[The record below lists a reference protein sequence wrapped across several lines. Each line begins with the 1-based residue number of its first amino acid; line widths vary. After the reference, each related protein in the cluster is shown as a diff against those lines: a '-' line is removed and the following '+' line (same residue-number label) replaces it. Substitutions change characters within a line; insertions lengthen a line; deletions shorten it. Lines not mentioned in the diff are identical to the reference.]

1 MKLKFQVAIM
11 EKHLGIMDL
20 VFMYLAILEKRLAP
34 HIHFM
39 EKHLAPHIHIME
51 KCLAP
56 HMDLFMR
63 DQDQGLPKS
72 PTMFNLWEDPGITR
86 ETFL

>member
-20 VFMYLAILEKRLAP
+20 VFMDLAILEKRLAP

-39 EKHLAPHIHIME
+39 EK
-51 KCLAP
+51 
-56 HMDLFMR
+56 LFMR
-63 DQDQGLPKS
+63 EQDQDQRLPKN
-72 PTMFNLWEDPGITR
+72 PTMSNLWEDPGSTR
-86 ETFL
+86 ETCF